1 MKVTEKKLD
10 DGRILLEAVAS
21 TAEVSHALTAA
32 QYRFAQQ
39 MGVQPTPGMSVEQA
53 VEKQL
58 GIKDLDASTSA
69 TSRRRSRLFLRPPVR
84 SSAARPSRSRFA
96 SRRSP
101 TTS

>member
-53 VEKQL
+53 VWAAQEYTWQAL
-58 GIKDLDASTSA
+58 AAG
-69 TSRRRSRLFLRPPVR
+69 FRPGRGQFIPNR
-84 SSAARPSRSRFA
+84 FAHSYAARGGEGG
-96 SRRSP
+96 
-101 TTS
+101 

>member
-39 MGVQPTPGMSVEQA
+39 MGVQPTPVSYTH
-53 VEKQL
+53 L
-58 GIKDLDASTSA
+58 TLPTI
-69 TSRRRSRLFLRPPVR
+69 RLV
-84 SSAARPSRSRFA
+84 
-96 SRRSP
+96 
-101 TTS
+101 

>member
-39 MGVQPTPGMSVEQA
+39 MGVQPTPGMS
-53 VEKQL
+53 L
-58 GIKDLDASTSA
+58 SLIHI
-69 TSRRRSRLFLRPPVR
+69 
-84 SSAARPSRSRFA
+84 
-96 SRRSP
+96 
-101 TTS
+101 